1 MFCLFR
7 LFRRPTTRATL
18 VGSVK
23 GSPRITVRRRAN
35 LGVEVDV
42 TPLVSLLIRQLAS
55 DFYDETEDVG
65 NDLIDIAKA
74 DASAE
79 HERGRGSDDSYPE
92 HERDA
97 LVQTLIDRI
106 GGAEHVLYGTQ
117 VTELSKLLLAAGQ
130 VAVLPSQ
137 KNRGA
142 A

>member
-1 MFCLFR
+1 MFRLFR
-7 LFRRPTTRATL
+7 LFRRPTPPPTL
-18 VGSVK
+18 VGTVN
-23 GSPRITVRRRAN
+23 GSPRITVRRRAS

-42 TPLVSLLIRQLAS
+42 THLVSLLIRQLAS

-74 DASAE
+74 DAAAS
-79 HERGRGSDDSYPE
+79 HQLGRGNDDSGAG

-97 LVQTLIDRI
+97 LVQELIDKL
-106 GGAEHVLYGTQ
+106 GGAEHVLYGKQ
-117 VTELSKLLLAAGQ
+117 ITELSALLLAAGQ

-137 KNRGA
+137 RDRGA

>member
-1 MFCLFR
+1 MFRLFR
-7 LFRRPTTRATL
+7 LFRRPTPRPTL

-42 TPLVSLLIRQLAS
+42 THLVSLLIRQLAS

-74 DASAE
+74 DSSASY
-79 HERGRGSDDSYPE
+79 ERGRSSDDSYPE

-97 LVQTLIDRI
+97 LVQELIDKL
-106 GGAEHVLYGTQ
+106 GGAEHVLYGKQ
-117 VTELSKLLLAAGQ
+117 VTELSALLLTAGQ
-130 VAVLPSQ
+130 VALLPAQ
-137 KNRGA
+137 RDQGA